1 MLQINCPSCGL
12 RDEDEFRCGG
22 QSHVTRPALSCTDAE
37 WSDYL
42 FNKDNPK
49 GVHFER
55 WLHVFGC
62 NRWFNLARDTVT
74 HAVLAAYGMGD
85 ARPVLTPAVVRE
97 RGNAV
102 EEAVASRDSRQL
114 GAGAE
119 ARS

>member
-1 MLQINCPSCGL
+1 MLQIPCPWCGV

-37 WSDYL
+37 WADYL

-55 WLHVFGC
+55 WWHMFGC

-74 HAVLAAYGMGD
+74 HAVLAVYRMGD

-97 RGNAV
+97 RGTAG
-102 EEAVASRDSRQL
+102 EREVASRDSGQPGRL
-114 GAGAE
+114 VDT
-119 ARS
+119 RS